1 MLEVMK
7 SESLVIISSLI
18 VKDGNT
24 LGRDIVIYN
33 LEPLMEQMGQE
44 HLKCAILLGP
54 ENPETYENNEKIIAY
69 RKLLDTDYWLES
81 EKSKDDLYYRLN
93 NLSSKIIIGF
103 LILLGI
109 LSTLFYKISKET
121 SIKVINQLEEKVE
134 KITEISET
142 DGMLGIYNRSKF
154 FKTLNS
160 EIYRCHR
167 YKQNL
172 SLIMIDVDHFKE
184 INDNYGHLL
193 GDEILKRISEIIK
206 NEVRTIDL
214 FARYGGDEFMILSPE
229 TNIDEAINLA
239 KRLKNLLEKE
249 KFPKVENVSCSF
261 GVTQLKETDTIDSL
275 IKRVDKGLYKAKE
288 SRDTVYFL

>member
-1 MLEVMK
+1 
-7 SESLVIISSLI
+7 
-18 VKDGNT
+18 
-24 LGRDIVIYN
+24 
-33 LEPLMEQMGQE
+33 
-44 HLKCAILLGP
+44 
-54 ENPETYENNEKIIAY
+54 
-69 RKLLDTDYWLES
+69 LDTDYWLES

-154 FKTLNS
+154 FKTLN
-160 EIYRCHR
+160 R